1 MALDLDALDPGS
13 DELADASRTTPA
25 SRAPWPGLAPTRIPL
40 DDLVLLTR
48 QLALLLLTGN
58 TLVPSVGALG
68 REFQT
73 PVTREV
79 LADVHG
85 RLEEGRPFSECL
97 ARHPR
102 HFDTFFVSIVR
113 AGEATGAL
121 RTSLERLSEV
131 LETRRAVRARI
142 REAMTYPL
150 ILLVIMGGVLSF
162 TLVYV
167 LPKFVAVFDGMGADL
182 PLPTRMLLGASDFL
196 GSRWLL
202 LAPIPI
208 LVGMLLRWLDRRP
221 EVRRHRDRLLLS
233 LPIVGPL
240 VSEAY
245 LFQMFLSLGL
255 LLQTRVPL
263 LDAIEITRGTV
274 ANTTYAR
281 FFRTL
286 AEHVEDGRGMTD
298 AFREARF
305 LPEAVKLMIATG
317 ESSGALDVVFGR
329 LSERYRAD
337 LDHDIRRLGAAIEP
351 VMLVVMGI
359 LVGGVAI
366 SLILPLFRLS
376 GAIR

>member
-1 MALDLDALDPGS
+1 MALDLDALDPDLPPG
-13 DELADASRTTPA
+13 ADPT
-25 SRAPWPGLAPTRIPL
+25 APTSSAGKRLPGFTPSRVPL

-48 QLALLLLTGN
+48 QLSLLLLTGN
-58 TLVPSVGALG
+58 TLVPSVAALG

-79 LADVHG
+79 LGDVHE

-102 HFDTFFVSIVR
+102 HFDTLFVSIVR
-113 AGEATGAL
+113 AGEATGSL
-121 RTSLERLSEV
+121 QTSLERLSEV
-131 LETRRAVRARI
+131 LETRRRVRARV

-150 ILLVIMGGVLSF
+150 ILLVIMSAVLSF
-162 TLVYV
+162 TLVFV
-167 LPKFVAVFDGMGADL
+167 LPKFVAVFDGLGAEL
-182 PLPTRMLLGASDFL
+182 PLPTRMLLGATGFL
-196 GSRWLL
+196 GSRWMLV
-202 LAPIPI
+202 APIPV
-208 LVGMLLRWLDRRP
+208 LVGVLLRWLHRRP
-221 EVRRHRDRLLLS
+221 EVRRYRDRLLLS

-255 LLQTRVPL
+255 LLETRVPL

-274 ANTTYAR
+274 ANATYAR

-329 LSERYRAD
+329 LSDRYRAD

-351 VMLVVMGI
+351 VMLVLMGI

-366 SLILPLFRLS
+366 SLILPLLSLS